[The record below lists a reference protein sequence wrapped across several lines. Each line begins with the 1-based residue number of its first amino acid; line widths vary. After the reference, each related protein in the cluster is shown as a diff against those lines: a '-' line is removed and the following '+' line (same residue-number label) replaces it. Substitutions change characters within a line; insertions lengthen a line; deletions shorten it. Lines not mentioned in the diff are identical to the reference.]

1 MKETFGTKNI
11 DIKIEDKLKIKMII
25 NKNIS
30 NMSSIFENCESLLEF
45 VRNNNLDYDVDNLDN
60 IYKMGDIDN
69 NSEVDS
75 IIPLTEISLNS
86 KKEDLLSFSQ
96 NDYFNYDYYDRDI
109 DKKEYTFYQNSII
122 SEIDKNEEKENS
134 MLSTVLNIK
143 QMVSNIILNQN
154 YYINFNRLFYNCS
167 SLTTLSDISGW
178 NTNNVIDM
186 SQMFYNCS
194 SLSSLPDI
202 SKWNTNLVI
211 NMNQMFQNCSS
222 LKNLPD
228 ISKWNINKV
237 VNLSLIFNNCSSLKF
252 LPDISKWNI
261 NNVYYIDYMF
271 STCTSLIK
279 LPDISKWSFKK
290 LLIYPVFFI
299 IVHPKK

>member
-1 MKETFGTKNI
+1 MESYIMLYKISKDKANIRILGKNFVRNNGNKGKTIYKNKKFCMKETFGTKNI
-11 DIKIEDKLKIKMII
+11 DIKIEDKLKIKVII

-45 VRNNNLDYDVDNLDN
+45 VRNNNFDYDVDYLDN
-60 IYKMGDIDN
+60 IYKMEDIDN

-75 IIPLTEISLNS
+75 IIPLTEISLSS

-154 YYINFNRLFYNCS
+154 
-167 SLTTLSDISGW
+167 
-178 NTNNVIDM
+178 
-186 SQMFYNCS
+186 
-194 SLSSLPDI
+194 
-202 SKWNTNLVI
+202 
-211 NMNQMFQNCSS
+211 
-222 LKNLPD
+222 
-228 ISKWNINKV
+228 
-237 VNLSLIFNNCSSLKF
+237 
-252 LPDISKWNI
+252 
-261 NNVYYIDYMF
+261 
-271 STCTSLIK
+271 
-279 LPDISKWSFKK
+279 
-290 LLIYPVFFI
+290 
-299 IVHPKK
+299 